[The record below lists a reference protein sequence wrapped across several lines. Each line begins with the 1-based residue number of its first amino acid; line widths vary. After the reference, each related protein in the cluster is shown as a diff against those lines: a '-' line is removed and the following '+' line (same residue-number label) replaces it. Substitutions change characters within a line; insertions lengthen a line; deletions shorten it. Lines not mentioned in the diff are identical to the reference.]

1 MAEREY
7 RRLTRTRNRS
17 RFALV
22 TTSRSSLWLGRD
34 HLLVIDTS
42 GYTETYKRFHFRDIQ
57 ALVLCRTDTWLY
69 QAVGLA
75 AFGCLFGLIAIV
87 GGNPVVAWVFGS
99 LAGLFGVFVLIDL
112 LLGPSSK
119 CYIRTAVQTEQL
131 APLARLRRAQ
141 KVFATLRPLITSAQG
156 ELPRAVSG
164 GAGEAQAGLPVVEVA
179 GSEPATVSNM
189 QPSTPASQEPA

>member
-1 MAEREY
+1 MAEKEY

-22 TTSRSSLWLGRD
+22 TTSRTSLWLGKD

-69 QAVGLA
+69 QAVVLA
-75 AFGCLFGLIAIV
+75 AFGSLFGLIAIF
-87 GGNPVVAWVFGS
+87 GGNAVVAWVFGS
-99 LAGLFGVFVLIDL
+99 LAAIFGILVLVDL

-119 CYIRTAVQTEQL
+119 CYVRTAVQTEQL
-131 APLARLRRAQ
+131 SSLARVRRAQ
-141 KVFATLRPLITSAQG
+141 QVLAALRPLINSAQG
-156 ELPRAVSG
+156 ELPRTASVTGGEEQAVP
-164 GAGEAQAGLPVVEVA
+164 PVVKVVGTSLA
-179 GSEPATVSNM
+179 NQSVTEP
-189 QPSTPASQEPA
+189 PTPASQEPA

>member
-22 TTSRSSLWLGRD
+22 TTSRSSLWLGKD

-42 GYTETYKRFHFRDIQ
+42 GYTEAYKRFHFRDIQ

-69 QAVGLA
+69 HAVILA
-75 AFGCLFGLIAIV
+75 AFGSLFGLIAIV
-87 GGNPVVAWVFGS
+87 GGNPVVAWIFGS
-99 LAGLFGVFVLIDL
+99 LAALFGILVVVDL

-141 KVFATLRPLITSAQG
+141 KVLATLRPLITGAQG

-164 GAGEAQAGLPVVEVA
+164 GAGEAPTGLPLVEVA
-179 GSEPATVSNM
+179 GTELANVSST